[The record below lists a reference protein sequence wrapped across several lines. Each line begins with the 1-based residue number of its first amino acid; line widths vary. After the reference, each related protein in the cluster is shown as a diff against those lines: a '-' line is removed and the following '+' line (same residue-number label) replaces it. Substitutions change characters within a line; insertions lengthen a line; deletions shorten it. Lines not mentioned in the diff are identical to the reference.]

1 MQVQSGHLKWP
12 GFRRSIHIHHSLIA
26 PNPSSLSAPI
36 ALLTAH
42 THTQQ
47 GKALT
52 QSLNPRKVN
61 HFGLVWDLNDK
72 KHKALRAEIACNNI
86 RIAPRLFLAKPM
98 YPYA

>member
-1 MQVQSGHLKWP
+1 
-12 GFRRSIHIHHSLIA
+12 
-26 PNPSSLSAPI
+26 LSAPI

-61 HFGLVWDLNDK
+61 HLGFVWDLKDK

-86 RIAPRLFLAKPM
+86 RTEAPRLFLAKAM